1 MLINNLNTE
10 QGMTV
15 AQLTESLLN
24 KIKAD
29 QGSDQCDER
38 FCVYARKYVSTL
50 SPDLEVFIDR
60 YPSEGSNGEDV
71 YPEYARK
78 NKLHLIYYG
87 EHFVSVLEL
96 AVEQRPQIAVAD
108 AIKGLNY
115 YNENDDF
122 LDF

>member
-10 QGMTV
+10 QSMTV
-15 AQLTESLLN
+15 EQLVESLLN
-24 KIKAD
+24 KIKAEH
-29 QGSDQCDER
+29 GSDQCDER
-38 FCVYARKYVSTL
+38 FCVYARKFVSQL
-50 SPDLEVFIDR
+50 SPELEVFIDR
-60 YPSEGSNGEDV
+60 YPSEGSKGEDL
-71 YPEYARK
+71 YPDFVLK
-78 NKLHLIYYG
+78 NKLQLIYYG

-96 AVEQRPQIAVAD
+96 AVEQRPQIDTKD